1 MGRQKNLSRFLEL
14 LHKEVPFWWVMLFVL
29 LYSAGMLESVALA
42 EEESK
47 NFGYLHI
54 ETSPP
59 DAVIRIDREL
69 RRAQKRTP
77 QEIKTKQTAD
87 VVKPIGDP
95 VPLIRNAGIGHD
107 RVLVRSSRSF
117 AAGDTVRIEQSQD
130 GNLPKKVSDHEI
142 VRIGVID
149 SIPALFIRPSLLDT
163 FEATTGEVGGL
174 GNAKIFKIAPPKSP
188 RIFSIP
194 VVAPAYLAEVVESG
208 ASQIQVY
215 VSSLASRNDFP
226 VGSAISIQKVDNS
239 EVFAVLTQKAQAT
252 AQQIYVADTSIFA
265 PGDVV
270 EVAQD
275 DFYFRTRIKRVY
287 DHIRKIEL
295 VSTLSEGYE
304 LIFDK
309 IDVNN
314 DKTVQLGEYLG
325 YYSSVGSDAI
335 FAILDADQNKV
346 VTYQE
351 YLEKQELRPDDARVI
366 RVQAEENTEIIGIP
380 SKTVEGPPGPEQKLR
395 LTLTLMD
402 KLKRGYPKSAKV
414 LRMSKLEID
423 RPFYLPEKRTV
434 LIRAGEVT
442 KVPILKMNRGTGSIT
457 VISDPSGAMLTL
469 EPQFTPETVYLG
481 KLARFYETPVTISD
495 IPAGSYHLK
504 LVAGKYSLEEISS
517 SVSVTETRVT
527 ELDNCLCSQ
536 TFRNE
541 LRAAGVEVPNK
552 VLVTLGQKSRH
563 WLVSDV
569 QQGNQYSILR
579 EDDKL
584 TISSV
589 TVFIGDTTFIK
600 RELEMD
606 DNAPSLLSNGFLING
621 GSSKTS
627 SPRVRLSFAITDQS
641 GISEMMISNNKNF
654 RSKIGQVVDWEPFSP
669 LKEWRINPHP
679 GEKTVWAKF
688 RDLANNETEAFS
700 SSIDLVP
707 PPGMV
712 YIPRNDR
719 GFLMGSTFGEEDE
732 KPEHE
737 VTLSSYFI
745 GRFEVTNAEY
755 QEFVEAT
762 AYMAPPHWKD
772 GKHPS
777 GMKGYPVVF
786 ISFYDAMAYCNW
798 LSESASLPKAYS
810 NVGEL
815 IDADGSITDRIQAVV
830 GYRLPTEA
838 EWERTALGSSKL
850 GSSNREKDNRT
861 FWSWG
866 DRWNGTITNFVD
878 PVGGMG
884 VMPVNRF
891 AKGQTEDGLYNMC
904 GNVWE
909 WVSDWYSAGYQPTP
923 RSNPIGPNLNGGE
936 AKAIGGLRAL
946 LQGDQKIGE
955 DSMKEIERGLIQA
968 GMEVDTTMEL
978 MGKVRYVVES
988 KDVIDFSDLEK
999 AIQQVILNK
1008 EKVIRGGL
1016 EIRSG
1021 RVTYLTN
1028 RKKAFAADVYGG
1040 IGFRYVLS
1048 IAD

>member
-1 MGRQKNLSRFLEL
+1 MSRLLEPLHKGIFFWGIMLVIL
-14 LHKEVPFWWVMLFVL
+14 LH
-29 LYSAGMLESVALA
+29 SAGMLKNVVLA
-42 EEESK
+42 QDQSK

-54 ETSPP
+54 ETSPS

-69 RRAQKRTP
+69 RRAQKRAP
-77 QEIKTKQTAD
+77 EEIKTKQKAD
-87 VVKPIGDP
+87 IIKPIGDP
-95 VPLIRNAGIGHD
+95 VPLIRNADVGHD
-107 RVLVRSSRSF
+107 RILVRSSRSF
-117 AAGDTVRIEQSQD
+117 VVGDTVRIEQMQD

-142 VRIGVID
+142 VRIGVVD
-149 SIPALFIRPSLLDT
+149 SIPALFIRPSLIDS
-163 FEATTGEVGGL
+163 FEVTTGEVGGL
-174 GNAKIFKIAPPKSP
+174 GNAKIFKIDPPKSP

-194 VVAPAYLAEVVESG
+194 VVAPAYLAEDVESG

-215 VSSLASRNDFP
+215 VSIASRNDFP
-226 VGSAISIQKVDNS
+226 VGSAISIQQIDHS
-239 EVFAVLTQKAQAT
+239 EVFAVLTQKAKAT

-265 PGDVV
+265 SGDVV

-275 DFYFRTRIKRVY
+275 DFQFRTRIKRVY

-295 VSTLSEGYE
+295 VSPLSEGYE

-309 IDVNN
+309 IDVDN
-314 DKTVQLGEYLG
+314 DGAIQLGEYLG
-325 YYSSVGSDAI
+325 YYSAVGSDAI
-335 FAILDADQNKV
+335 FALLDGDQNKV

-351 YLEKQELRPDDARVI
+351 YLEKQELRADDARVN

-380 SKTVEGPPGPEQKLR
+380 DKKVEGAPGAEQKLR
-395 LTLTLMD
+395 LTVTLMGE
-402 KLKRGYPKSAKV
+402 LKRGYPKSAKI

-469 EPQFTPETVYLG
+469 EPQFTSEAVYLD
-481 KLARFYETPVTISD
+481 KLTRSYETPVTISD

-517 SVSVTETRVT
+517 SVSVTEKRVT
-527 ELDNCLCSQ
+527 ELDKCLCSQ

-541 LRAAGVEVPNK
+541 LRSAGVEVPSK
-552 VLVTLGQKSRH
+552 VLVTLGQESRH

-569 QQGNQYSILR
+569 QQGNRYSVLR

-606 DNAPSLLSNGFLING
+606 DDAPSLLPSGFLINEG
-621 GSSKTS
+621 RSQTS

-654 RSKIGQVVDWEPFSP
+654 QSQIGQTVDWESFFPS
-669 LKEWRINPHP
+669 KEWHINPHP

-700 SSIDLVP
+700 SSIVLVP

-712 YIPRNDR
+712 YISRNDQ
-719 GFLMGSTFGEEDE
+719 GFLMGNVFGEEDE

-762 AYMAPPHWKD
+762 AYVTPPHWRD
-772 GKHPS
+772 GKYPAS
-777 GMKGYPVVF
+777 MADYPVVF
-786 ISFYDAMAYCNW
+786 ISWYDAAAYCNW
-798 LSESASLPKAYS
+798 LSESTNLSKSYS
-810 NVGEL
+810 SVGEL
-815 IDADGSITDRIQAVV
+815 IDAEGNVTNSIEVVV

-838 EWERTALGSSKL
+838 EWERTALGSAKL
-850 GSSNREKDNRT
+850 GSSNLEKDNRT

-866 DRWNGTITNFVD
+866 DRWNGAITNFVD

-909 WVSDWYSAGYQPTP
+909 WVSDWYSSGYQPTP
-923 RSNPIGPNLNGGE
+923 RSNPIGPGLNDEEG
-936 AKAIGGLRAL
+936 KVIGSIRAL
-946 LQGDQKIGE
+946 LRGDRKVDE
-955 DSMKEIERGLIQA
+955 ELMKEIEEVLIQA
-968 GMEVDTTMEL
+968 GVGAKTTMKL
-978 MGKVRYVVES
+978 MGKVRGVVKS
-988 KDVIDFSDLEK
+988 KGGRDSSDLESS
-999 AIQQVILNK
+999 IQQVILNK

-1016 EIRSG
+1016 EVRSG
-1021 RVTYLTN
+1021 QVTYLTN
-1028 RKKAFAADVYGG
+1028 RKKAFAAEVYGG